1 MADEKNLF
9 CAFPH
14 AVGLD
19 RVLQMQKFR
28 PECENDDTK
37 VMYSLPYPGKD
48 TGLACNIVILG
59 KPGTLKSTLALEMAS
74 RLRIVE
80 DDLLI
85 GHATK
90 AGETA
95 TVIYY
100 SLEQSPKS
108 LIRRHGNLKQRTA
121 VTYEGP
127 TKDDPL
133 WVACSDCKGSNAKLI
148 VERNTGGHCLFC
160 YTKQEVQ
167 NRHNLILF
175 PQLSPRRLEQTG
187 ERQDDESVF
196 WQRLSEIRN
205 LVERLQ
211 ENNKDKIGLPKLR
224 MVIIDS
230 LNVFGDRPISRYLL
244 EQLFAFFV
252 EKELVG
258 VFVAEDPEAVAKSMT
273 EEPHVS
279 LGIANIADVV
289 IKMQWETSEG
299 YCSRGIEIEKSRFT
313 SNIYGIQQM
322 KVRSQGI
329 QVLPSIHS
337 WYSFLTEYQNNK
349 PINKLVEPLNRLVFK
364 QENMQDILGMI
375 PPRETV
381 PSIICTLSGP
391 KGSCK
396 TPIAISY
403 ALSACGDL
411 TDNEGKFL
419 LVSLDVSPEPVER
432 VGSFGNYNLTIE
444 DLFDKDNLQIGQT
457 KGRLSVVKKNEI
469 IVGYQLWLAPGFLL
483 AEELVHYLYKILLL
497 EELKQVTRV
506 VIQDIGLVP
515 MRYPVIFRHINQHG
529 NLFTVIMELMRKLR
543 IDCMFVSGTIDANA
557 RKVASQLDGVSHFVI
572 SSTAE
577 HKVTFS
583 GRYVKDGRAV
593 KKLDIEAGRYILSPI
608 KQGINNDKKMN
619 ICYSAIR
626 TKRRCSRRRP

>member
-1 MADEKNLF
+1 MSDKKNEF

-19 RVLQMQKFR
+19 RVLQMQKFS
-28 PECENDDTK
+28 PECENNDNN
-37 VMYSLPYPGKD
+37 VMYSLPYPSKD

-59 KPGTLKSTLALEMAS
+59 KPGTGKSTLALEMAS
-74 RLRIVE
+74 RLRIV
-80 DDLLI
+80 DNVDNDN
-85 GHATK
+85 GYSTK

-108 LIRRHGNLKQRTA
+108 QIRRHSKLVPPTA
-121 VTYEGP
+121 VTCEGP
-127 TKDDPL
+127 TKDEHLCID
-133 WVACSDCKGSNAKLI
+133 CSELT
-148 VERNTGGHCLFC
+148 VERNQDIPCLLG
-160 YTKQEVQ
+160 YTKQAID
-167 NRHNLILF
+167 NCCNFILF

-211 ENNKDKIGLPKLR
+211 APCPNPDHKGFSFRPKLR

-252 EKELVG
+252 EKQLVG

-322 KVRSQGI
+322 KMRSRGI

-337 WYSFLTEYQNNK
+337 WYSFLTEYQ
-349 PINKLVEPLNRLVFK
+349 INEPRKKLDSNNRLKFNL
-364 QENMQDILGMI
+364 EGINDILGE
-375 PPRETV
+375 PPGATI
-381 PSIICTLSGP
+381 PSITYSLSGP

-403 ALSACGDL
+403 ALSACDDL
-411 TDNEGKFL
+411 TGNDGKFL
-419 LVSLDVSPEPVER
+419 LVSLDVSPEPAER

-444 DLFDKDNLQIGQT
+444 DLFDKENLQIGQT

-593 KKLDIEAGRYILSPI
+593 KKLDIEAGKYILSPI